1 MFSELK
7 TRIDKQ
13 ISYLR
18 GWQWEMPLQDTGNLV
33 KEVNYLNW
41 LVTELYRAE
50 RLYGSDT
57 ELQQGVRGGCHR
69 DNPSHTQERPEG
81 VPF

>member
-1 MFSELK
+1 MRSDLK
-7 TRIDKQ
+7 ARIDKQ
-13 ISYLR
+13 ISYLK

-41 LVTELYRAE
+41 LVTELYREE
-50 RLYGSDT
+50 RLYGPDK
-57 ELQQGVRGGCHR
+57 ELQQGVRRGCHR
-69 DNPSHTQERPEG
+69 DNHTDSSERSKG

>member
-1 MFSELK
+1 MRSDLK
-7 TRIDKQ
+7 NRIDNQ
-13 ISYLR
+13 INYLK

-41 LVTELYRAE
+41 LVTELYREE
-50 RLYGSDT
+50 RLYGSDK
-57 ELQQGVRGGCHR
+57 ELQQGVRRGCHR
-69 DNPSHTQERPEG
+69 DNTSDTQEGSKG